1 MTHSLDLQHLD
12 DDARWALLAR
22 HVAGEATPVETAAV
36 EAWLAA
42 DASRAQALAAVRAAA
57 GETAW
62 ATPAG
67 VDVEAALAKVHTRM
81 RAPQAAAIGSAP
93 SRAAGGAATQRTA
106 TQRTATPDAATP
118 GTASSMSRRW
128 VPLAAAATLVLA
140 AGLGWFL
147 RAAPAA
153 PSPARTVATAVGQR
167 DSLDLPDGTRVI
179 LGPAS
184 RLEIAAGF
192 AEGTREVRVEG
203 EAVFS
208 VVHDAAHPF
217 TVLAGAARIVDVG
230 TAFTVRHAPGDV
242 EVAVL
247 EGVVDI
253 GVAGGATARL
263 AAGDR
268 ALVSSGAPVVRRGDV
283 TAEDGALRRGALV
296 FREAPMA
303 RVTADLA
310 RWYGVRVVP
319 ATAELA
325 ARHVTAT
332 FTTEGRDE
340 AVALLALAL
349 GAAAEAHGDSIVLRP
364 RTLRSM
370 P

>member
-93 SRAAGGAATQRTA
+93 SRIAAG
-106 TQRTATPDAATP
+106 TATP
-118 GTASSMSRRW
+118 MSRRW

-147 RAAPAA
+147 RTAPAAPAA
-153 PSPARTVATAVGQR
+153 ASPARTVATAVGQR